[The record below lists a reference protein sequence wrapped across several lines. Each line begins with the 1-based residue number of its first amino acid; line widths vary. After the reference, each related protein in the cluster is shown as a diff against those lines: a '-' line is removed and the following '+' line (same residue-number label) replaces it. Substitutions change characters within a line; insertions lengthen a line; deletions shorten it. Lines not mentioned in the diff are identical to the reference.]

1 MGEECIFCRIIAGK
15 IPSDVVYQDDRAVV
29 IRDINPQAPKHLLVM
44 PKDHISSLAHTDPG
58 HKELLGHLIGVAREV
73 ARSEGL
79 SERGYRVAVNT
90 GREGGQLVPHIH
102 FHLLGGRKLSG
113 ALG

>member
-1 MGEECIFCRIIAGK
+1 MGEDCIFCRIIAGK
-15 IPSDVVYQDDRAVV
+15 IPGDFVYQDDRAVV

-44 PKDHISSLAHTDPG
+44 PREHISSLASAEPG
-58 HKELLGHLIGVAREV
+58 HEELMGHLIWVAREV
-73 ARSEGL
+73 AKGEGL
-79 SERGYRVAVNT
+79 ASSGYRVAVNT

-113 ALG
+113 SLG

>member
-1 MGEECIFCRIIAGK
+1 MADCIFCRIIAGK
-15 IPSDVVYQDDRAVV
+15 IPGDFVYQDDRAVV

-44 PKDHISSLAHTDPG
+44 PKEHIASLVQTGSGQRD
-58 HKELLGHLIGVAREV
+58 LLGHLIHVANEV

-79 SERGYRVAVNT
+79 SERGYRVAVNC

-102 FHLLGGRKLSG
+102 FHVLGGRQLSG
-113 ALG
+113 SLG

>member
-1 MGEECIFCRIIAGK
+1 MGEECIFCKIIAGK
-15 IPSDVVYQDDRAVV
+15 IPSEIVYQDDRSVV

-44 PKDHISSLAHTDPG
+44 PREHITSLAHAGPG
-58 HKELLGHLIGVAREV
+58 HKDLLGHLIWVAREV
-73 ARSEGL
+73 AKSEGL